1 MNNTNIIIKIND
13 DLFLSVVQGNNIV
26 TNKRNSFFEIALLD
40 KNQNFNDY
48 ISNKYGYEWQVKNLF
63 NADEL
68 IKEIKRI
75 KRIYKKSN

>member
-1 MNNTNIIIKIND
+1 MNNTNIIIKINK
-13 DLFLSVVQGNNIV
+13 DLYLSVVQENNIT
-26 TNKRNSFFEIALLD
+26 TNKRNSFFQVALFD
-40 KNQNFNDY
+40 KKQEFNNY

>member
-1 MNNTNIIIKIND
+1 MNNTNILIKINK
-13 DLFLSVVQGNNIV
+13 DLFLSMIQQNNIL

-48 ISNKYGYEWQVKNLF
+48 ISNKYGYEYQVKRLF
-63 NADEL
+63 DIDEL
-68 IKEIKRI
+68 TKEIKRI